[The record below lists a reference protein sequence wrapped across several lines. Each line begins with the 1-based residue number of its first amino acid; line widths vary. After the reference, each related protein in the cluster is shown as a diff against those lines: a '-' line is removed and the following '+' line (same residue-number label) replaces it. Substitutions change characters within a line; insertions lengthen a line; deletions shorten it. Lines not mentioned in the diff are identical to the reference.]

1 MTTWLSLD
9 EAAEYLKMDR
19 STLYRLAREG
29 QMPGHKRGRVRRF
42 DAAGR
47 CPIRPR
53 RVGDRVQ
60 ASPSFDKG
68 DAERPQARR
77 GPSTRATAQIDKGGA
92 EGR

>member
-42 DAAGR
+42 DAAGLDAWMKQ
-47 CPIRPR
+47 
-53 RVGDRVQ
+53 GDN
-60 ASPSFDKG
+60 APSD
-68 DAERPQARR
+68 D
-77 GPSTRATAQIDKGGA
+77 GPSAPGSEAKP
-92 EGR
+92 